1 MNFEEFPDYKVQG
14 MVKHDFYPYESN
26 GGSVVAIA
34 GDDFAVIG
42 ADTRLSSG
50 YSIHSR
56 NQSKLFKLTNSCVLS
71 AGGCW
76 CDVQAMTSLITAKMQ
91 MYKHQHQRT
100 MSTNAIAQMISITMY
115 NKRFFPYYTS
125 TVVAGLDVNGRGRVF
140 SYDPVGNCEESDYK
154 AGGSA
159 GALLIP
165 VLDNQV
171 GLKNMQNTGNEKMT
185 LEKAIALTRD
195 TFISAA
201 ERDIYTGDGIII
213 NVITQQGIRE
223 ERMALRKD

>member
-1 MNFEEFPDYKVQG
+1 MSLEEFPEYEVPGAIKR
-14 MVKHDFYPYESN
+14 DFYPYESN

-56 NQSKLFKLTNSCVLS
+56 NQAKLFKLTDSCVLS

-76 CDVQAMTSLITAKMQ
+76 CDIQALTSLINAKMQ

-125 TVVAGLDVNGRGRVF
+125 TIVAGLDVNGKGRVF
-140 SYDPVGNCEESDYK
+140 SYDPIGNCEESDYK
-154 AGGSA
+154 AGGSS
-159 GALLIP
+159 GALLMP

-171 GLKNMQNTGNEKMT
+171 GFKNMENVQNKNITV
-185 LEKAIALTRD
+185 EKAVALTRD

-201 ERDIYTGDGIII
+201 ERDIYTGDGIIVNI
-213 NVITQQGIRE
+213 ITQDGIE
-223 ERMALRKD
+223 EKRFDLRRD